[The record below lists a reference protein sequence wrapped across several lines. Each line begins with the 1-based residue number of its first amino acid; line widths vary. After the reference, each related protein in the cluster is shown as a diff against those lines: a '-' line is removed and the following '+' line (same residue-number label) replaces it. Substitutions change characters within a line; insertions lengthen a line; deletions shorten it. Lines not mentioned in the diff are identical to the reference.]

1 MFSTILFPIS
11 FGVLVASSLLALG
24 CNTNLYYALLG
35 IMAGSFISM
44 GVSGFAFVN
53 GLKAGTSTSPPNPLW
68 KRRIVFFT
76 THIVATLLVA
86 GLSWQ
91 IYKELGVLVNSPSLR
106 ESLEAKFGKNSQA
119 MATYA
124 YHLKNNPELAKSIE
138 ETEKTIQGR
147 ASNQFVYLLPILLAI
162 PSCLIAGLLV
172 LNDPATKPISEKDF
186 IEGVYDYN
194 N

>member
-1 MFSTILFPIS
+1 MLSPILFPIS
-11 FGVLVASSLLALG
+11 FGVLVASSLIALI
-24 CNTNLYYALLG
+24 CNNNLYYALLG

-76 THIVATLLVA
+76 THIVATLMVA

-91 IYKELGVLVNSPSLR
+91 IYKELGQSVNIQSLR
-106 ESLEAKFGKNSQA
+106 ASAEGKFGKNSQA
-119 MATYA
+119 MAEYA
-124 YHLKNNPELAKSIE
+124 YRNYPELAKSIE
-138 ETEKTIQGR
+138 ESENLNQGR

-172 LNDPATKPISEKDF
+172 LNDPTTKPISEKDF